1 MVSNNESSE
10 NMGSMIETVNKQSSM
25 ENAINMV
32 RSLLPKINRRNS
44 SWIKN
49 KEITM
54 YDKIHRYNCPH
65 DTFTSQRYKIIGAS
79 ITPALTKACLH
90 FNFRKKMELL

>member
-54 YDKIHRYNCPH
+54 
-65 DTFTSQRYKIIGAS
+65 
-79 ITPALTKACLH
+79 
-90 FNFRKKMELL
+90 